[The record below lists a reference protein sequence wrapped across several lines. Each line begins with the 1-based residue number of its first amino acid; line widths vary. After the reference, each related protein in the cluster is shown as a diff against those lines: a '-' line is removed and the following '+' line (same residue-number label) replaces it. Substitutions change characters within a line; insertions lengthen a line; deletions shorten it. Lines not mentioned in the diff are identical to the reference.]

1 MSDKEGMSKESLP
14 SNASEHSLDQEVQQF
29 NGVELEQNHDLERTE
44 TLLQKVQ
51 TKLSFFNERLKV
63 HRNRLFWQSV
73 KIYLIMAV
81 SVLAVFSI
89 YWGSYFERENRFKN
103 LRMLVV
109 IEDDQPSNSMAPH
122 IGNAIRLTLASPQA
136 QKLGQWHIYN
146 STEFADFTGTNGL
159 DPYTEIQK
167 QVHEQ
172 HFWASIYVKPNATY
186 NLYQAIAS
194 GNSSYNVSYNSIVS
208 YYETGRDI
216 IGMGTY
222 VTPNINKINQMFLR
236 NQSGIYDA
244 ILNGKNTS
252 ELFSNPAAV
261 KVATSSLEFFFID
274 GIPFTDPVIV
284 APAQVGLIYMVILTF
299 FSFNFFASVYQEAA
313 KMNLKPISML
323 LYRVGSTVLSFLV
336 LSFFFSMVSLAF
348 QVDFTK
354 AFGKGGWPIYWAT
367 NFLTMWA
374 VGAVNEAVGMMI
386 ILWYPPM
393 IGFWLLFWVV
403 TNISATFSPIAL
415 TPNFYRYSY
424 AMPIHASYEI
434 TKVILF
440 DTYRGALGRNYGI
453 LVAWVVLA
461 TIALTA
467 LAIVFGKTMGKRA
480 AIEKKKQEEEI
491 LEKYRVEETE
501 GIDLQA

>member
-1 MSDKEGMSKESLP
+1 MDSKAEMSKESLP
-14 SNASEHSLDQEVQQF
+14 SNASEQSLDEDVQQF
-29 NGVELEQNHDLERTE
+29 TGAKLEHSADLQRTE
-44 TLLQKVQ
+44 TLLQRVQ
-51 TKLSFFNERLKV
+51 TKLSFFNERLTS
-63 HRNRLFWQSV
+63 HRHRLFWQSA
-73 KIYLIMAV
+73 KIYLIMGV

-89 YWGSYFERENRFKN
+89 YWGSYFDRLSRFKN

-109 IEDDQPSNSMAPH
+109 IEDDLPSDSMPPH
-122 IGNAIRLTLASPQA
+122 IGNALRQTLESPLG

-146 STEFADFTGTNGL
+146 SSEFAQFTGANAL
-159 DPYTEIQK
+159 DLFAEVKK
-167 QVHEQ
+167 QVHDQ
-172 HFWASIYVKPNATY
+172 NYWASIYVRPNATY

-222 VTPNINKINQMFLR
+222 VIPNINRINQMFLR

-244 ILNGKNTS
+244 ILDGKNTS
-252 ELFSNPAAV
+252 ELFSDLGAV
-261 KVATSSLEFFFID
+261 KVATSSLEFFLID

-284 APAQVGLIYMVILTF
+284 APAQVGLIYIVILTF

-313 KMNLKPISML
+313 KMNLKPLSML
-323 LYRVGSTVLSFLV
+323 TYRVGSTVLSFLV

-403 TNISATFSPIAL
+403 SNISATFSPIAL

-461 TIALTA
+461 TVALIALS
-467 LAIVFGKTMGKRA
+467 IFFGKTMAKRA

-491 LEKYRVEETE
+491 LAKYRAQETE
-501 GIDLQA
+501 GIDLEV